1 MGKRY
6 PNEIKS
12 SQSGK
17 RILIKLNVILVI
29 QISYPL
35 VFLFLLHSYLA
46 LNTPTVPLWSF
57 VNACV
62 CVCMM
67 SGGRHTC
74 QGAHVEVRGQLQR
87 VTSALGIKFRSPGLY
102 NKCLYLLSHL
112 GCLPYPLILI
122 LLVSL
127 SIF

>member
-1 MGKRY
+1 MLISVHGKRY

-46 LNTPTVPLWSF
+46 LSTPTVPLWSF

-62 CVCMM
+62 CVYDVW
-67 SGGRHTC
+67 R
-74 QGAHVEVRGQLQR
+74 
-87 VTSALGIKFRSPGLY
+87 
-102 NKCLYLLSHL
+102 
-112 GCLPYPLILI
+112 
-122 LLVSL
+122 
-127 SIF
+127 